1 MSSIHRVIRLG
12 AALCAAAF
20 LSACG
25 TPMGLTKQTTQL
37 DLSKKSIVLAS
48 FEVTRSNGRLMPDP
62 RYVLLGDKAA
72 ASDDKSKLSLAI
84 DDEGMEQDTGKPRKL
99 VLVRM
104 SLDPGKHSI
113 RHVMGTITG
122 FLAAGTWVVP
132 LDTEFEVPPQSVVY
146 LGRISAHLRDRKD
159 NEFRA
164 GSLIPLIDQAA
175 LGISNATFDVT
186 VSDQSSVDL
195 PRFKQEFAALR
206 TQSIQTQLLPA
217 YDRSV
222 FDRAFMGNATSAA
235 QPSAALKPN

>member
-12 AALCAAAF
+12 VALCVAVL

-25 TPMGLTKQTTQL
+25 TPMGLTKQTAQL

-48 FEVTRSNGRLMPDP
+48 FEITRSNGRLMPDP
-62 RYVLLGDKAA
+62 RYVLLGDQQVVE
-72 ASDDKSKLSLAI
+72 DKRKLSLAI
-84 DDEGMEQDTGKPRKL
+84 DDEGMEQQTDKPRKL
-99 VLVRM
+99 VLIRM
-104 SLDPGKHSI
+104 SLEPGKHNI
-113 RHVMGTITG
+113 QHVMGTITG

-132 LDTEFEVPPQSVVY
+132 LAADFEVPPQSVVY

-186 VSDQSSVDL
+186 LSDQSTTDL

-206 TQSIQTQLLPA
+206 TQTIQTQLLPA

-222 FDRAFMGNATSAA
+222 FDRAFMGDVSTSA
-235 QPSAALKPN
+235 PSRAGAKSN